1 MNPDNNNQSKNKIH
15 LVACGVLSL
24 DMKPV
29 SERLGVNFS
38 TTYLEGGLHDNPAE
52 LRRRLQSAIDAED
65 EHGHDFIAI
74 GYGICGRGS
83 VGIRAR
89 RTPLVIPRVHDCIS
103 LFLGSDEA
111 YRRQFAQCPG
121 TYYISAGWYE
131 EKVQPKSGS
140 EHVEDKR
147 NEDAKDHRY
156 EYLLEKYGEEN
167 ADEITRFLTSW
178 QRNYNRAVFIDTG
191 VGKKRKYGQ
200 YAKAMAEEFG
210 WQYQQIDG
218 SLTLL
223 EKIIRADPAD
233 GDILIVPP
241 GFITLYDSRVRKL
254 IAAPEADRS
263 ALKIKTSRTYGG
275 AGSAGQRPAQPE
287 ESPAHA
293 GEQKMEQ
300 LAESPAHAESPAQ
313 PPRLPGKKRD
323 VSVRSARAE
332 REPESQSRRLGLG
345 IDAGGTYTDVVI
357 YDFQNR
363 EVLDKGKALTTK
375 WDYTVGIDNALAQLD
390 ERWFDRIDLVSVST
404 TLATNAIVEQ
414 TGQNTGLLLMPA
426 IPVSPDEFNS
436 PSAVIRG
443 RMDISGNEVEPI
455 DEDEIRQA
463 ARKMIRGHEVKAI
476 AISGYGGSVNPAHEL
491 AAKDIIIDETGLEV
505 CCGHELSDLLDFRV
519 RANTA
524 VLNAGIIPLLER
536 FLEDVEHGLAGRGIL
551 ASMMVVKGDGTLMN
565 AAYAK
570 EHPVETILSGPAAS
584 IAGARYLTECR
595 DATIVDV
602 GGTTSDIGK
611 VKAGSV
617 SVCPKGAMVGRFRT
631 HVRAIDMHTLGL
643 GGDSEVFSEKQEM
656 RVGPRRIA
664 PVCWLASQ
672 RDCVSVLEYLGRHID
687 DFALDT
693 RNAQIF
699 VITGRKPN
707 FSLSG
712 QEERVLAA
720 LSPGPQALGQ
730 LVEQTGCGH
739 VALLQLKR
747 LEQEFIVQR
756 CGLTPTDLLHV
767 NGKVELWDE
776 RSASDYAD
784 IIGEA
789 AGFETAHFMERI
801 FTLISEKLI
810 FELVKSQLSLENTGE
825 SLEDTPTGKALFDN
839 LLKAD
844 NEDFVIRAELKRP
857 VIGLGAAAEYF
868 LREPA
873 LHLSAELR
881 VPEHADVA
889 NAIGAITSMVHV
901 ARRGSIR
908 PSPEGMYLLGGVPG
922 NLKFVDFEE
931 ASENLVSILRE
942 EVCELAQS
950 AGTEEDDVKFDID
963 DRLSTTADG
972 AEIFLER
979 SVVAA
984 ITGLPVSL

>member
-1 MNPDNNNQSKNKIH
+1 MKPDNNNQTKAKIH

-29 SERLGVNFS
+29 SENLGVSFT

-52 LRRRLQSAIDAED
+52 LRRRLQAAIDAED
-65 EHGHDFIAI
+65 DNGHDYIAI
-74 GYGICGRGS
+74 GYGICGRGA

-89 RTPLVIPRVHDCIS
+89 KTPLVIPRVHDCIS

-111 YRRQFAQCPG
+111 YRREFAQCPG

-140 EHVEDKR
+140 EHVEDK
-147 NEDAKDHRY
+147 KDPDSKDRRY
-156 EYLLEKYGEEN
+156 EYLEEKYGKEN
-167 ADEITRFLTSW
+167 ADEITRFLSSW

-218 SLTLL
+218 SLSLL
-223 EKIIRADPAD
+223 EKVIRADPSD
-233 GDILIVPP
+233 GDILIIPP
-241 GFITLYDSRVRKL
+241 GFITIYDSRVRKL
-254 IAAPEADRS
+254 VAAPETGRT
-263 ALKIKTSRTYGG
+263 ALKDRTSRVYEKDEDSEGD
-275 AGSAGQRPAQPE
+275 
-287 ESPAHA
+287 
-293 GEQKMEQ
+293 
-300 LAESPAHAESPAQ
+300 LAS
-313 PPRLPGKKRD
+313 KK
-323 VSVRSARAE
+323 E
-332 REPESQSRRLGLG
+332 LQNRRLGLG

-357 YDFQNR
+357 FNFQNR

-375 WDYTVGIDNALAQLD
+375 WDYTIGIDNALAQLD

-414 TGQNTGLLLMPA
+414 TGQNTGLLLMPSTPIDPEEFHSPLA
-426 IPVSPDEFNS
+426 IL
-436 PSAVIRG
+436 RG
-443 RMDISGNEVEPI
+443 STDISGNEVEPI
-455 DEDEIRQA
+455 DENEIREA
-463 ARKMIRGHEVKAI
+463 ARKMIQQHEIKAF

-491 AAKDIIIDETGLEV
+491 EVKKIIIAETGLEV

-551 ASMMVVKGDGTLMN
+551 APMMVVKGDGSLMN

-584 IAGARYLTECR
+584 IAGARYLTDCT

-611 VKAGSV
+611 VKKDTV
-617 SVCPKGAMVGRFRT
+617 SVCPKGAMVGKYRT

-643 GGDSEVFSEKQEM
+643 GGDSEVFFEKQEIK
-656 RVGPRRIA
+656 VGPRRIA
-664 PVCWLASQ
+664 PMCWLASQ
-672 RDCVSVLEYLGRHID
+672 YDCTSVLEFLNRHID
-687 DFALDT
+687 DYALDT
-693 RNAQIF
+693 RNAEVF
-699 VITGRKPN
+699 VLTGRKPN
-707 FSLSG
+707 FSLSA
-712 QEERVLAA
+712 QEEQVLELLGPGPKA
-720 LSPGPQALGQ
+720 LSQ
-730 LVEQTGCGH
+730 LVEQTGAGH
-739 VALLQLKR
+739 VALLRMRR
-747 LEQEFIVQR
+747 LEQEFIIQR

-767 NGKVELWDE
+767 NGKVKLWHS
-776 RSASDYAD
+776 RTASDYTDLISA
-784 IIGEA
+784 A
-789 AGFETAHFMERI
+789 AGFEAALFMEKV

-810 FELVKSQLSLENTGE
+810 FELVKSQLNLDNTGE
-825 SLEDTPTGKALFDN
+825 SLEDTPTGRALFDN
-839 LLKAD
+839 LLRGA

-868 LREPA
+868 LKDPA
-873 LHLSAELR
+873 LHLSAELLI
-881 VPEHADVA
+881 PEHADVA
-889 NAIGAITSMVHV
+889 NAIGAITSMVQV
-901 ARRGSIR
+901 TRRGSIL
-908 PSPEGMYLLGGVPG
+908 PSPEGTYLLGGVPG
-922 NLKFVDFEE
+922 NLKFAEFDE
-931 ASENLVSILRE
+931 AHESLVAILRE
-942 EVCELAQS
+942 EVRALAHS
-950 AGTEEDDVKFDID
+950 AGTDEHAVQFDID
-963 DRLSTTADG
+963 DRMSTTADG

-984 ITGLPVSL
+984 ITGLPVSS